1 VLRNLGAGNEK
12 RSRLRHDRVSHIGIR
27 YWLHHNG
34 GAMTQVELEAT
45 ELNHGLYAVR
55 PKGQLGTCGFYP
67 VPWEVVYVQAKS
79 AEKAIERAR
88 QKNV

>member
-1 VLRNLGAGNEK
+1 
-12 RSRLRHDRVSHIGIR
+12 
-27 YWLHHNG
+27 
-34 GAMTQVELEAT
+34 MTQVELEAT